1 MSSSG
6 GAARYPEEEALSN
19 HGAGRLA
26 GDAGVVGAATLA
38 SRVLGLVRD
47 SVLAGSLSP
56 TATDAFFTA
65 FMIPNLLRRLVGEG
79 ALTLAFVPLFTGA
92 LRESRARARELL
104 SRVWTLGWLGGL
116 ALTLLGIALADPLV
130 HAFAPGFS
138 LVPGKHALTV
148 DLLRWCFP
156 YILFMILLSIAMG
169 ALNASGHF
177 FRPAIAPTLLNVC
190 MIAGTLGGAAWL
202 DVPVEAVAWSVFV
215 AGPLQVWLQRAPL
228 RRAGLA
234 PQLIAPDRDPAL
246 RRLGALMLPAV
257 LGASVY
263 QFNLL
268 ANRFLASLEGEGA
281 VSYLSYA
288 DRLLELP
295 LGVFVLALGTASL
308 PSFAAAVKR
317 GDPAGVRASFAATL
331 GLAMSLSLPSAVGL
345 IALREPIVVGLF
357 RWNPELFG
365 PDAVQGVSTALL
377 CYALGLVPI
386 TVSRMFV
393 NLCVAHEN
401 TRTGA
406 RAAVVSLT
414 VNVLASLALVG
425 PLPGEALPRWL
436 DPAIALQHRLVLFD
450 LGYAGLALASSIA
463 AAANA
468 AYVATSAHAR
478 HGPVL
483 PSRAW
488 LGWLRTLVA
497 SAVLGAVGLALAHVV
512 RFPEVA
518 SARALAVL
526 AIYVGGAAV
535 AYVAV
540 LALLGA
546 PETRLLLALLGA
558 RFRSR

>member
-6 GAARYPEEEALSN
+6 GAARYPEGEALSN
-19 HGAGRLA
+19 QGAARLA
-26 GDAGVVGAATLA
+26 GDAGVVGGATLA
-38 SRVLGLVRD
+38 SRVLGLLRD

-116 ALTLLGIALADPLV
+116 GLTLLGIVFADPLV

-138 LVPGKHALTV
+138 LTPGKHALTV

-169 ALNASGHF
+169 ALNAAGHF

-190 MIAGTLGGAAWL
+190 MIAGTLAGVAWL
-202 DVPVEAVAWSVFV
+202 DVPVEAVAWAVFV
-215 AGPLQVWLQRAPL
+215 AGPLQLLLQRAPL
-228 RRAGLA
+228 RRLSLSPSLEWA
-234 PQLIAPDRDPAL
+234 PRDREI

-263 QFNLL
+263 QFNLI

-295 LGVFVLALGTASL
+295 LGIFVLALGTASL

-317 GDPAGVRASFAATL
+317 GDPEAVRSSFSATL
-331 GLAMSLSLPSAVGL
+331 GLALALALPSAVGL
-345 IALREPIVVGLF
+345 IALRDPIVIGLF
-357 RWNPELFG
+357 RWNPQLF
-365 PDAVQGVSTALL
+365 DAQAAHGVAVALV

-406 RAAVVSLT
+406 HAAVLSLV
-414 VNVLASLALVG
+414 VNVLVSLALIG
-425 PLPGEALPRWL
+425 PLPEGVLPHWL
-436 DPAIALQHRLVLFD
+436 AGLVGLQHRIVLAD

-463 AAANA
+463 ATANA
-468 AYVATSAHAR
+468 CYVAASAR
-478 HGPVL
+478 LQHGRVL
-483 PSRAW
+483 GPRAW
-488 LGWLRTLVA
+488 LAWLRPALASAGLAAVGLGLAHVLPFPAVASLRALPLLALYVA
-497 SAVLGAVGLALAHVV
+497 SAGAAYLALLFA
-512 RFPEVA
+512 
-518 SARALAVL
+518 
-526 AIYVGGAAV
+526 
-535 AYVAV
+535 
-540 LALLGA
+540 LGA
-546 PETRLLLALLGA
+546 PEARLLWGLAA
-558 RFRSR
+558 RLRR

>member
-1 MSSSG
+1 VSNQ
-6 GAARYPEEEALSN
+6 GAR
-19 HGAGRLA
+19 RLA
-26 GDAGVVGAATLA
+26 GDAGVVGGATLA

-47 SVLAGSLSP
+47 SVLAGSLSA

-92 LRESRARARELL
+92 LRESRERARELL
-104 SRVWTLGWLGGL
+104 AKVWTLGWLGGL
-116 ALTLLGIALADPLV
+116 GLTLLGIALADPLV
-130 HAFAPGFS
+130 SAFAPGFA

-156 YILFMILLSIAMG
+156 YILFMILLAIAMG

-177 FRPAIAPTLLNVC
+177 FRPAIAPTLLNLC
-190 MIAGTLGGAAWL
+190 MIAGTLAGVAWF
-202 DVPVEAVAWSVFV
+202 DVPVEAVAISVFA
-215 AGPLQVWLQRAPL
+215 AGPLQLSLQRSPL
-228 RRAGLA
+228 RRHGLA
-234 PQLIAPDRDPAL
+234 PRLFWPLRDPAL
-246 RRLGALMLPAV
+246 RRLGSLMLPAV

-268 ANRFLASLEGEGA
+268 VNRFLASLEGDGA

-308 PSFAAAVKR
+308 PSFASAVKR
-317 GDPAGVRASFAATL
+317 GDPEAVRASFASTL
-331 GLAMSLSLPSAVGL
+331 GLALALTLPSAVGL
-345 IALREPIVVGLF
+345 IALREPIVIGLF
-357 RWNPELFG
+357 GWNPELFG
-365 PDAVQGVSTALL
+365 ADAVRGVATALL
-377 CYALGLVPI
+377 CYALGLLPI

-406 RAAVVSLT
+406 RAALLSLV
-414 VNVLASLALVG
+414 VNVLASLALIG
-425 PLPGEALPRWL
+425 PLPAGVLPGWL
-436 DPAIALQHRLVLFD
+436 EPAVAVQHRLVLAD

-468 AYVATSAHAR
+468 AYVAWSARAH

-483 PSRAW
+483 PPRAW
-488 LGWLRTLVA
+488 LAWLRPTLASVA
-497 SAVLGAVGLALAHVV
+497 LAAVGLGLV
-512 RFPEVA
+512 RAFPFPEVA
-518 SARALAVL
+518 SLRALGLLGVYVGGAGVAYLAVL
-526 AIYVGGAAV
+526 A
-535 AYVAV
+535 
-540 LALLGA
+540 ALRA
-546 PETRLLLALLGA
+546 PEARLLSDLLV
-558 RFRSR
+558 RLRR